1 MSNPEDRPTARTAT
15 RASFLDRL
23 CNWDDARSWHRF
35 LLDYG
40 RLIRSLAVRAGLS
53 AAEADDVLQETLVSV
68 ARKMPGFVYRPE
80 QCTFESW
87 IRHVTRC
94 RIIDSL
100 RRRRRDGALEPLP
113 ATGTGDGP
121 VPAGWGGSAPVP
133 GVDSAWDDAWRR
145 NLLDQAL
152 QRLQLRV
159 SPEHFQIFHLAV
171 IETVPGPEVG
181 RLLGVSVAKVYVV
194 RHRLTALLKRE
205 VEQLQRRPAGLA

>member
-1 MSNPEDRPTARTAT
+1 MDHREARSPDRTAT

-23 CNWDDARSWHRF
+23 RDWKDAGSWHRF

-40 RLIRSLAVRAGLS
+40 RLIRGLAGRAGLS
-53 AAEADDVLQETLVSV
+53 GAEADDVLQETLVAV
-68 ARKMPGFVYRPE
+68 ARKMPGFVYQPE
-80 QCTFESW
+80 RCTFESW

-94 RIIDSL
+94 RIADAL
-100 RRRRRDGALEPLP
+100 RRRRRDAGLEQLP
-113 ATGTGDGP
+113 STGTGDAAALADRQGP
-121 VPAGWGGSAPVP
+121 AVLP
-133 GVDSAWDDAWRR
+133 GEDSAWDDAWRR

-171 IETVPGPEVG
+171 IEEVRGAEVG

-194 RHRLTALLKRE
+194 RHRLTALLKQE
-205 VEQLQRRPAGLA
+205 VEWLQRRPAGTA